1 MTSGPMGNRLTTA
14 APLLMVAMLAALT
27 YWLDQIAQP
36 APIAS
41 DKASRHDPD
50 YIVHML
56 SAVSMNET
64 GATAYTLSA
73 DRMLHYPDDDTTL
86 MTQPRL
92 VSYSS
97 EKPPVTITS
106 NQAVVSSNGE
116 HVHFRDNVRVTRA
129 AHGKNT
135 EMVMRTAYLHVI
147 PDDKIAKTD
156 RPVTI
161 TDAATTVT
169 AVGLGFNSETHVM
182 KLFSNVRGTYE
193 PNNAPPR

>member
-1 MTSGPMGNRLTTA
+1 MAASTMGNRLTTA

-36 APIAS
+36 APIGP
-41 DKASRHDPD
+41 DKAPRHDPD
-50 YIVHML
+50 YIVDKL

-64 GATAYTLSA
+64 GATSYTLSA
-73 DRMLHYPDDDTTL
+73 VKMLHYPDDDTTL

-92 VSYSS
+92 VSYGS
-97 EKPPVTITS
+97 EKAPVTITS
-106 NQAVVSSNGE
+106 NEAVVSSNGE
-116 HVHFRDNVRVTRA
+116 HVHFRDNVKVTRA
-129 AHGKNT
+129 AHGNNT

-147 PDDKIAKTD
+147 PDDNIAKTD

-169 AVGLGFNSETHVM
+169 AVGLEFNSETHVM
-182 KLFSNVRGTYE
+182 KLFSNVRGSYE
-193 PNNAPPR
+193 PGKAPPR

>member
-1 MTSGPMGNRLTTA
+1 MDNRLTAA
-14 APLLMVAMLAALT
+14 APLLMIAMLAALT

-50 YIVHML
+50 YVVHKL
-56 SAVSMNET
+56 SAVSMNEV

-73 DRMLHYPDDDTTL
+73 DRMLHYPDDDTTF

-97 EKPPVTITS
+97 QKPPVTITS
-106 NQAVVSSNGE
+106 NEAVVSSNGE
-116 HVHFRDNVRVTRA
+116 HVHFRDNVRVMRA

-147 PDDKIAKTD
+147 PDDKIARTD

-169 AVGLGFNSETHVM
+169 AVGLEFNSETHVV
-182 KLFSNVRGTYE
+182 KLFSNVRGTFE
-193 PNNAPPR
+193 PGNEPPR